1 MWELIIGII
10 VCILVIAYIA
20 GAIYLISG
28 KEKLINS
35 FKFTEGFKKIKGSG
49 LKR

>member
-1 MWELIIGII
+1 MIINII
-10 VCILVIAYIA
+10 ICILVVAFIA

-35 FKFTEGFKKIKGSG
+35 FKFTEGFKKIKEVI
-49 LKR
+49 